1 MPVTQRIDSA
11 AHAEHEADALAR
23 IWHLETH
30 LILRVLIYC
39 AFMLEKIYAKV
50 EPLQ

>member
-1 MPVTQRIDSA
+1 MIQPIESA
-11 AHAEHEADALAR
+11 KHALHETDALPSM
-23 IWHLETH
+23 WHIETH

-50 EPLQ
+50 EPLR

>member
-1 MPVTQRIDSA
+1 MIRPIDSA
-11 AHAEHEADALAR
+11 EHALHEADALPNFF
-23 IWHLETH
+23 HPETH

-50 EPLQ
+50 EPLR

>member
-1 MPVTQRIDSA
+1 MIQPIDSA
-11 AHAEHEADALAR
+11 EHALHEADTLPSFF
-23 IWHLETH
+23 HPETH

-50 EPLQ
+50 EPLR